1 MRVFFSR
8 FAKPYTLRY
17 SYKTGV
23 ILDKILHLLPSILK
37 DHEFR

>member
-23 ILDKILHLLPSILK
+23 IWIDTAFIAINLK
-37 DHEFR
+37 GS